1 MNGSKVQNGSQVKSK
16 HEIEYTSAPECNES
30 VDIVE
35 AEVWEERTAIT
46 ITGVKHNEECPEL
59 ILDT

>member
-1 MNGSKVQNGSQVKSK
+1 M
-16 HEIEYTSAPECNES
+16 EIEYTSAPKCNES

>member
-1 MNGSKVQNGSQVKSK
+1 MVPRFKMARRSSQNM
-16 HEIEYTSAPECNES
+16 EIEYTSAPECNES